1 MSRRLRAFLLVGAML
16 GSALGSTALRGQ
28 SSAASFARCRA
39 SEGDDHLIGSV
50 VDASLT
56 PLSGVLVTL
65 EREGHGIA
73 KATTPADGTFRFPGL
88 AAGTYRI
95 RAERAGFPTVDRE
108 VRVTAGAEIV
118 RMPIVLVKPE
128 DLKAEAQSATMAE
141 ASRPMDAQRRTQ
153 GGVPPPPAS
162 TAPPPAG
169 LPARP

>member
-1 MSRRLRAFLLVGAML
+1 ML

-28 SSAASFARCRA
+28 SSAPPSPAAA
-39 SEGDDHLIGSV
+39 QAKATTLIGSV

-141 ASRPMDAQRRTQ
+141 ASRQMDALGRSQ
-153 GGVPPPPAS
+153 GGVPPPPAADRPAAGAR
-162 TAPPPAG
+162 TPRRRARAPQ
-169 LPARP
+169 